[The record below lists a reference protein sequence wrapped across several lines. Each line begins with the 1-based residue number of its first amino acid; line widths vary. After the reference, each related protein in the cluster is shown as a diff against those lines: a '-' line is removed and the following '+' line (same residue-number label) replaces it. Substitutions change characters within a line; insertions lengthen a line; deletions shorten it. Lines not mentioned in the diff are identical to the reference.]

1 MRPPGFRWFPL
12 ESAVAPPVG
21 GKTRSELSGL
31 RLQEGGLKNI
41 RGFTVIDLIVALI
54 MLAVLA
60 TIIIPRALK
69 PSPQLRVDLAAR
81 ALTRDLETIRM
92 RAIAAKRHVR
102 VRFDQT
108 GDYYT
113 AFMDMTPGR
122 LGVVAETADEV
133 HGTRLAARGSVGDV
147 PVVRLPKGVVFG
159 SGAALSGPR
168 GADAADAIALSD
180 DQVEFDA
187 RGMVAPPGV
196 GGVVYLVHEDD
207 ETAVAAVTISGAGAF
222 RVWRYQVGIWRK

>member
-1 MRPPGFRWFPL
+1 
-12 ESAVAPPVG
+12 
-21 GKTRSELSGL
+21 
-31 RLQEGGLKNI
+31 
-41 RGFTVIDLIVALI
+41 

-60 TIIIPRALK
+60 TIILPRALK
-69 PSPQLRVDLAAR
+69 SSPALQVDLAAR

-102 VRFDQT
+102 VRFDRA
-108 GDYYT
+108 GNFYT

-122 LGVVAETADEV
+122 LGIVAETADEV
-133 HGTRLAARGSVGDV
+133 RGARLIARGSVDDV
-147 PVVRLPKGVVFG
+147 PVVRLPRGVVFG
-159 SGAALSGPR
+159 SGAALSGPA
-168 GADAADAIALSD
+168 GSDAADPIALD
-180 DQVEFDA
+180 GDAVEFDA

-222 RVWRYQVGIWRK
+222 RAWRYQVGIWRK